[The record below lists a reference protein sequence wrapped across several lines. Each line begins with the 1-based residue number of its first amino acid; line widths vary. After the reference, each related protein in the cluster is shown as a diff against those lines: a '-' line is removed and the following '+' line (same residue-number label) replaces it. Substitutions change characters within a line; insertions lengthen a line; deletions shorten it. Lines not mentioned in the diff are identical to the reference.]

1 MGSFWTAPLKFTT
14 TVRNG
19 SSTPLPPCMALSP
32 AAEFFCSTWIVSCT
46 QGGATRASGVRTCML
61 YLQQVFLLVPCGE
74 RRVLS
79 GTSTYSTLFTTSR
92 PAKASNFASEIT
104 EMPETPPRKKK
115 VYGSTNQTIRTRDSG
130 VESAVFY
137 DVVPETLRWCVNSDL
152 NFAPRQVSVVDRWV
166 RIYLSLVR
174 FKHGGYEIDEMW
186 GLCFLVCVLSSG
198 QETNTNNIIVFIS
211 S

>member
-1 MGSFWTAPLKFTT
+1 MASDGCCRGRQHTPRSSPHLAQQRHLISPQKSLRCLRPL
-14 TVRNG
+14 R
-19 SSTPLPPCMALSP
+19 
-32 AAEFFCSTWIVSCT
+32 E
-46 QGGATRASGVRTCML
+46 
-61 YLQQVFLLVPCGE
+61 
-74 RRVLS
+74 
-79 GTSTYSTLFTTSR
+79 
-92 PAKASNFASEIT
+92 
-104 EMPETPPRKKK
+104 KKK
-115 VYGSTNQTIRTRDSG
+115 IYGSTNQTIRTRDSG